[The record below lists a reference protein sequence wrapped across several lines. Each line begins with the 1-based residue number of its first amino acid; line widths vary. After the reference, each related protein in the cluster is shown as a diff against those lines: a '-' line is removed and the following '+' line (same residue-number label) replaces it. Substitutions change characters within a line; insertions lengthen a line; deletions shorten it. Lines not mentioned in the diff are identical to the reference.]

1 MQFPLKKDLKISQKY
16 VIPKGFDPTN
26 KEYKNLLVKDL
37 PKSVHREVE
46 IAMKLLFE
54 INEVETAIEV
64 MKFFTQAIDRVFYDA
79 RAKHYEM
86 RLAKKIKKVDLGV
99 KDYGLYR

>member
-37 PKSVHREVE
+37 PKSVYREVE
-46 IAMKLLFE
+46 IAMELLFE

-64 MKFFTQAIDRVFYDA
+64 MKFFTQAIDRILYDV

-86 RLAKKIKKVDLGV
+86 RLAQKIKQSRFG
-99 KDYGLYR
+99 